1 MAEHLG
7 FAAAVGNEVE
17 FCLKLLPHRWYHI
30 HLIYIYCT
38 HIYILGYAMC
48 LHQFVSTLA
57 LSWVSLLSILTQKIR
72 IMIIIAIICYYYFTY
87 IYIHMYMYIYV
98 YIYIY
103 TEYIYT
109 DYIYT
114 DYIGRGSCLISIGT
128 FSAGWKAW
136 APNGAAVPLQ
146 ISRAWLS
153 SRTSRAQPGS
163 EWGERGITYVNQPWL
178 GIGILTHWIFLSTII
193 GH

>member
-1 MAEHLG
+1 MIS
-7 FAAAVGNEVE
+7 
-17 FCLKLLPHRWYHI
+17 YTSHI
-30 HLIYIYCT
+30 HLLYAYI
-38 HIYILGYAMC
+38 HIGVCNVFAPICIDIGIIM
-48 LHQFVSTLA
+48 
-57 LSWVSLLSILTQKIR
+57 SIT
-72 IMIIIAIICYYYFTY
+72 IIDFNAKDPYHDYYCYYLLLLF
-87 IYIHMYMYIYV
+87 

-103 TEYIYT
+103 TYVYVHICIHIYIYIQII
-109 DYIYT
+109 YIQIIYT